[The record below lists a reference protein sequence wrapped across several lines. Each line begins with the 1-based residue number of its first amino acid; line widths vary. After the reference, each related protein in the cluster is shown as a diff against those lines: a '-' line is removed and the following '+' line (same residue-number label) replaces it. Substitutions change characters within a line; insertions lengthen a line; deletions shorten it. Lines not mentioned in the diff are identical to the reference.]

1 MMTEEGSRISVR
13 FFQFARS
20 LYCEII
26 PRRWQPISAAAV
38 LDRAPYGRLVW
49 QTIRI
54 GEARDGYEDAL
65 ALRRVTED
73 NDIQTNQLH
82 SLSG

>member
-1 MMTEEGSRISVR
+1 MMTEAGSRISVR

-20 LYCEII
+20 LYCEVV
-26 PRRWQPISAAAV
+26 PRRQRPISAAAV

-49 QTIRI
+49 RTIRI
-54 GEARDGYEDAL
+54 GEALDGYEDGL

>member
-1 MMTEEGSRISVR
+1 MMTEAGSRISVR

-20 LYCEII
+20 LYCEVV
-26 PRRWQPISAAAV
+26 PRRRRPISAAAV

-49 QTIRI
+49 RTIRI
-54 GEARDGYEDAL
+54 GEALDGHEDGL

-73 NDIQTNQLH
+73 NDIQTNQVH
-82 SLSG
+82 SLSE